1 MPAREFPFVICNLSF
16 VMSFE
21 LKARMSNYSKIVTD
35 VENGVS
41 SKEWTLDSREIGSAT
56 GNWSVRKKTLSGGRQ
71 EGTEVIYVDNGLLRF
86 SVVPSRGFNIWEGQ
100 IGNIRLGWDSPVREI
115 VHPQFINLGDKGGLG
130 WLAGFG
136 EFVSRCGLESMGA
149 PCVDGNTPLSLH
161 GRINYLPASFIEVR
175 FESTPAPRLVLRA
188 RIDETMMFGPQLRL
202 WAEISTGIGKP
213 EITFNDSITNL
224 GDSPQ
229 EFQTLYHIN
238 FGPPLLGD
246 GSQFIAPV
254 KNVAPRDQRAAEGID
269 GWSQYAGPH
278 GPGYTE
284 EVYLMELWSD
294 EQGQT
299 EALLRSPDGQ
309 RGASVSFST
318 KELPYFTLWKNEAPL
333 RNGYVTGLEPAT
345 SYPCP
350 RPFER
355 SAGRLPTLN
364 AGESYRSRVVIR
376 VPQNAS
382 ELGETETRIKN
393 LQREEAKIQRTPV
406 L

>member
-41 SKEWTLDSREIGSAT
+41 SKEWTLDPRETGSAG

-246 GSQFIAPV
+246 GSQFIAPI

-269 GWSQYAGPH
+269 GWNQYAGPH

-299 EALLRSPDGQ
+299 EALLKSPDGQ

-382 ELGETETRIKN
+382 EVGETETRIKN
-393 LQREEAKIQRTPV
+393 LRQEEAKIQRTPV

>member
-1 MPAREFPFVICNLSF
+1 
-16 VMSFE
+16 
-21 LKARMSNYSKIVTD
+21 MSNYSKIVTD
-35 VENGVS
+35 AENGVS
-41 SKEWTLDSREIGSAT
+41 SKEWTLDPREIGGEG

-149 PCVDGNTPLSLH
+149 PCVDGNTSLSLH
-161 GRINYLPASFIEVR
+161 GRINYLPASFVEVR
-175 FESTPAPRLVLRA
+175 FEGTPAPRLVLRA
-188 RIDETMMFGPQLRL
+188 GIDETMMFGPQLRL
-202 WAEISTGIGKP
+202 LAEISTGIGKP

-238 FGPPLLGD
+238 FGPPLLGV
-246 GSQFIAPV
+246 GSQFIAPI
-254 KNVAPRDQRAAEGID
+254 KNVAPRDKRAAEGID
-269 GWSQYAGPH
+269 GWNQYTGPH

-284 EVYLMELWSD
+284 EVYFLELWSD

-299 EALLRSPDGQ
+299 EALLKSPDGQ

-355 SAGRLPTLN
+355 LAGRLPTLS

-376 VPQNAS
+376 AQQNAS
-382 ELGETETRIKN
+382 EVEATEMRIKN
-393 LQREEAKIQRTPV
+393 LQREGMKIQRTPV

>member
-1 MPAREFPFVICNLSF
+1 
-16 VMSFE
+16 
-21 LKARMSNYSKIVTD
+21 MSNYSKIVTD

-41 SKEWTLDSREIGSAT
+41 SKEWTLDPREIGSAA

-100 IGNIRLGWDSPVREI
+100 IGDIRLGWDSPVREI

-149 PCVDGNTPLSLH
+149 PCVDGSTPLSLH

-175 FESTPAPRLVLRA
+175 FEGTPAPRLVLRA

-238 FGPPLLGD
+238 FGSPLLGD
-246 GSQFIAPV
+246 RSQFIAPI
-254 KNVAPRDQRAAEGID
+254 KDVAPRDQRAAEGID
-269 GWSQYAGPH
+269 GWNQYTGPH

-299 EALLRSPDGQ
+299 ETLLKSPDGQ

-355 SAGRLPTLN
+355 SAGRLPTLS
-364 AGESYRSRVVIR
+364 AAESYRSRVVIR
-376 VPQNAS
+376 VAQNAR
-382 ELGETETRIKN
+382 EVGETETRIKN

>member
-1 MPAREFPFVICNLSF
+1 
-16 VMSFE
+16 MSFE
-21 LKARMSNYSKIVTD
+21 LKARMSNYSKILTD

-41 SKEWTLDSREIGSAT
+41 SKEWTLDPREIGSAA

-149 PCVDGNTPLSLH
+149 PCLDGNTSLSLH

-238 FGPPLLGD
+238 FGPPLLGV
-246 GSQFIAPV
+246 GSQFIAPI
-254 KNVAPRDQRAAEGID
+254 KNVAPRDKRAAEGID
-269 GWSQYAGPH
+269 GWNQYTGPR

-299 EALLRSPDGQ
+299 EALLKSPDGQ

-333 RNGYVTGLEPAT
+333 RNGYVTGMEPAT

-382 ELGETETRIKN
+382 EVGETETRIKN

>member
-1 MPAREFPFVICNLSF
+1 
-16 VMSFE
+16 
-21 LKARMSNYSKIVTD
+21 MSNYSKIVTD
-35 VENGVS
+35 AENGVS
-41 SKEWTLDSREIGSAT
+41 SKEWTLDPREIGGAA

-149 PCVDGNTPLSLH
+149 PCVDGNKSLSLH
-161 GRINYLPASFIEVR
+161 GRINYLPASFIEVL
-175 FESTPAPRLVLRA
+175 FEDAPAPRLVLRA
-188 RIDETMMFGPQLRL
+188 SIDETMMFGPQLRL
-202 WAEISTGIGKP
+202 WAEISTGIGEP

-238 FGPPLLGD
+238 FGPPLLGV
-246 GSQFIAPV
+246 GTQFIAPI
-254 KNVAPRDQRAAEGID
+254 KNVAPRDKRAAEGID
-269 GWSQYAGPH
+269 GWNQYTGPQ

-299 EALLRSPDGQ
+299 EALLKSPDGQ
-309 RGASVSFST
+309 RGASVSFRT

-345 SYPCP
+345 SFPCP

-355 SAGRLPTLN
+355 SAGRLPTLS

-376 VPQNAS
+376 AQQNAS
-382 ELGETETRIKN
+382 EVEATETRIKN
-393 LQREEAKIQRTPV
+393 LQREEVKIQRTPV

>member
-1 MPAREFPFVICNLSF
+1 
-16 VMSFE
+16 
-21 LKARMSNYSKIVTD
+21 MSNYSKIVTD

-41 SKEWTLDSREIGSAT
+41 SKEWTLDPREIGSAA

-149 PCVDGNTPLSLH
+149 PCVDGNAPLSLH

-175 FESTPAPRLVLRA
+175 FEGTPAPRLILRA

-213 EITFNDSITNL
+213 EITFDDSITNL

-246 GSQFIAPV
+246 GSQFIAPI

-269 GWSQYAGPH
+269 GWNQYAGPH

-299 EALLRSPDGQ
+299 EALLKSPDGQ
-309 RGASVSFST
+309 HGASVSFST

-382 ELGETETRIKN
+382 EVGETETRIKN
-393 LQREEAKIQRTPV
+393 LQREEAKIQQTPV